1 MGVLHLTER
10 EVRDLIDIDSAM
22 DCLDVAFRE
31 WAAGE
36 ADNQPRRRVVLPG
49 AWLHMMSA
57 GSAASGYLA
66 CKTYVTG
73 KAGMQFHL
81 LLYHVET
88 AQLVAMM
95 DANWLGQIRTG
106 AATGVATRLLSR
118 TDSRT
123 LGCFGTGFQARSQ
136 IEAVCAVRDLERIVV
151 YSRNDDR
158 RNRFAEEMSLQ
169 LGIPVHAAHRPEEA
183 VVDQDMIITATTS
196 RTPVFEGQWLSK
208 GTHIAAVGGNHL
220 GRAEID
226 TTAIARAN
234 LVVCDN
240 IEACQLESGEL
251 VSAAEAGQFEWSRA
265 RNLADVL
272 TGKAPGRAGPDEITL
287 FKSVGLGLED
297 LAVGVY
303 VYNRAL
309 EEGVGQR
316 LPI

>member
-1 MGVLHLTER
+1 MGVLHLTES

-22 DCLDVAFRE
+22 DCLEAAFRE
-31 WAAGE
+31 WAASQ

-57 GSAASGYLA
+57 GSTASGYLA

-81 LLYHVET
+81 LIYQVET
-88 AQLVAMM
+88 AQLVAMF

-136 IEAVCAVRDLERIVV
+136 IEAVCAVRDLERVVV
-151 YSRNDDR
+151 YSRNEDR
-158 RNRFAEEMSLQ
+158 RTRFAEEMSLQ
-169 LGIPVHAAHRPEEA
+169 LGIPVHAARTPMEA
-183 VVDQDMIITATTS
+183 VVDQDIVITATTS
-196 RTPVFEGQWLSK
+196 RTPVFEGQWLSQ

-226 TTAIARAN
+226 ATAIARAN
-234 LVVCDN
+234 VVCDSV
-240 IEACQLESGEL
+240 EACQLESGEL
-251 VSAAEAGQFEWSRA
+251 VSAAEAGQFDWSRA

-272 TGKAPGRAGPDEITL
+272 TGKAPGRARPDEITL

-309 EEGVGQR
+309 EEGAGRR
-316 LPI
+316 LPM

>member
-1 MGVLHLTER
+1 MGVLHLTES
-10 EVRDLIDIDSAM
+10 EVRELIDIDAAM
-22 DCLDVAFRE
+22 DCLETAFRD
-31 WAAGE
+31 WGAGE
-36 ADNQPRRRVVLPG
+36 ADNQPRRRVVLPA

-57 GSAASGYLA
+57 GSTSSGYLA

-81 LLYHVET
+81 LLYKIET
-88 AQLVAMM
+88 AQLVAMF

-106 AATGVATRLLSR
+106 AATGIATRLLSR

-136 IEAVCAVRDLERIVV
+136 IEAVCAVRDLERVVV

-183 VVDQDMIITATTS
+183 VVDQDIIITATTS
-196 RTPVFEGQWLSK
+196 RTPVFEGQWLSN
-208 GTHIAAVGGNHL
+208 GSHIAAVGGNHL

-226 TTAIARAN
+226 ATAIARAN
-234 LVVCDN
+234 VVCDS

-251 VSAAEAGQFEWSRA
+251 AAAVEAGEFEWSRA

-272 TGKAPGRAGPDEITL
+272 TGKAPGRTGQDEITL

-309 EEGVGQR
+309 EEGVGRR
-316 LPI
+316 LPV

>member
-1 MGVLHLTER
+1 MGALHLTER
-10 EVRDLIDIDSAM
+10 EVRDLIDIDTGM
-22 DCLDVAFRE
+22 DCLDAAFRE
-31 WAAGE
+31 WAAGQ
-36 ADNQPRRRVVLPG
+36 ADNQPRRRVVLPS

-57 GSAASGYLA
+57 GSTSSGYLA

-73 KAGMQFHL
+73 NAGMQFHL
-81 LLYHVET
+81 LLYKIET
-88 AQLVAMM
+88 AQLVAMF

-123 LGCFGTGFQARSQ
+123 LGCLGTGFQASSQ

-151 YSRNDDR
+151 YSRDDDR
-158 RNRFAEEMSLQ
+158 RNRFAEEMTLK
-169 LGIPVHAAHRPEEA
+169 LGIPVHAVGTPLEA
-183 VVDQDMIITATTS
+183 VVEQDIVITATTS
-196 RTPVFEGQWLSK
+196 RTPVFEGEWLSK

-220 GRAEID
+220 GRVEID
-226 TTAIARAN
+226 AVAIARSD
-234 LVVCDN
+234 VIVCDN
-240 IEACQLESGEL
+240 VEACQLESGEL
-251 VSAAEAGQFEWSRA
+251 VSAAKAGQFDWSRA

-272 TGKAPGRAGPDEITL
+272 TGKVPGRMGPDEITL

-297 LAVGVY
+297 LAVGVF

-309 EEGVGQR
+309 EEGVGRR